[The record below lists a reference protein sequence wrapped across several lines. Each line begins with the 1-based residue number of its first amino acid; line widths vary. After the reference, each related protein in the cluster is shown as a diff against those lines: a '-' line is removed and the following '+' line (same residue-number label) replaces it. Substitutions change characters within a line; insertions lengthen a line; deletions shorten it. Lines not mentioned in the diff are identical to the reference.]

1 MNYVTS
7 ARIVSKRFILDDV
20 IELIL
25 EPNINVKYKPGS
37 FVQLTLGEVSASEIW
52 PDSRTFSIAD
62 YNFNQLRFLIQK
74 KGYYTAKIIDETKVD
89 DFLTIKYPF
98 GNMFNLKN
106 IDSKNVFLAGGLGIT
121 PFLSLTEFFFQ
132 KQKYFNLELFYS
144 AKSLQ
149 RLIYIDYFRSIIPNI
164 KIFTTQEESNYINRR
179 ISRQDLFNK
188 NYSKDT
194 HFYICGNPSF
204 IVDMQNILSGLNL
217 SNVHVDEWE

>member
-132 KQKYFNLELFYS
+132 KQKHLNLELFYS
-144 AKSLQ
+144 AKSLK
-149 RLIYIDYFRSIIPNI
+149 RMIYFDYFMSIIPNI
-164 KIFTTQEESNYINRR
+164 KIFTTQEKSNYINRR
-179 ISRQDLFNK
+179 INKQDLIIQE
-188 NYSKDT
+188 YSNDT
-194 HFYICGNPSF
+194 HFYICGNQGFVNF
-204 IVDMQNILSGLNL
+204 IKGILNDLGFNKL
-217 SNVHVDEWE
+217 HIDEWE